1 MYYHVILDLDD
12 KFYKRRPEQVEIKSD
27 LIDLNE
33 IKAKYIESYEI
44 GNPILMNG
52 RTIPVDHIKRLRIPY
67 ESSRSTFLFR
77 KSFVKKPSLCL

>member
-33 IKAKYIESYEI
+33 IKAKYSQILKNIEQ
-44 GNPILMNG
+44 
-52 RTIPVDHIKRLRIPY
+52 
-67 ESSRSTFLFR
+67 
-77 KSFVKKPSLCL
+77 